1 LYQEGRVIV
10 MQRATYTADLSFNG
24 LAVLYHIAR
33 ILGAGG
39 ELETIMA
46 QILEVLETHAGM
58 KRGAISIL
66 KPGNLEVALDASRG
80 LTTEEKQRG
89 IYQLGEGVT
98 GRVVATGKPVA
109 IPKLS
114 EEPAFLDRTGAR
126 RKLEKTEL
134 SFLCVPIKAENVV
147 VGALSVDRVAVGDDG
162 SLDREL
168 RFLEAVADLI
178 AQLVLARRHQKDS
191 IASLEAENLKLR
203 QSLSEL
209 EERGRSDH
217 MIGNS
222 GSMRNMYRQ
231 IAQVAPSCTSV
242 LIRGETGTG
251 KELVARAIHEKTK
264 NRTGPFIAVNCAA
277 LPESLLESE
286 LFGHEK
292 GSFTGATAKHIG
304 RFEAAHN
311 GTLFLDEIGEMSPS
325 AQGRLLRAIQEKEIQ
340 RVGGTESIKVN
351 VRLVCATNRNLEA
364 DVTAGKF
371 REDLYYRINV
381 FTIFIPPLRERGA
394 DVLLLSDYFVKK
406 YADIHGKMIGRIS
419 TSAIDML
426 AAYHWPGNVRELE
439 NVVERAVIVATGD
452 VVEGHDLPPTLQM
465 KEVAMRGKR
474 QGTFETLVGAY
485 EIELLTDALKDGQGN
500 QTEAARLLGTT
511 KRVIQYKTKLYNI
524 DYMRFKKQ
532 EI

>member
-1 LYQEGRVIV
+1 
-10 MQRATYTADLSFNG
+10 MQRTTYTADLSFNG

-33 ILGAGG
+33 VLGAGG
-39 ELETIMA
+39 ELETLMA
-46 QILEVLETHAGM
+46 EILEILETHAGM
-58 KRGAISIL
+58 KRGTISIL
-66 KPGNLEVALDASRG
+66 KPGNQELSVDASRG
-80 LTTEEKQRG
+80 LTEKEIQRG
-89 IYQLGEGVT
+89 IYRLGEGIT
-98 GRVVATGKPVA
+98 GKVVATGKPMAV
-109 IPKLS
+109 PKVS

-134 SFLCVPIKAENVV
+134 SFLCVPIKAENMV
-147 VGALSVDRVAVGDDG
+147 VGALSVDRVAVSDED

-178 AQLVLARRHQKDS
+178 AQLVLARRLQKES
-191 IASLEAENLKLR
+191 IAALEAENFKLR

-209 EERGRSDH
+209 EEKGRSDH

-222 GSMRNMYRQ
+222 GSMRDMYRQ
-231 IAQVAPSCTSV
+231 IAQVAPSATTV

-251 KELVARAIHEKTK
+251 KELVARAIHEKAV

-292 GSFTGATAKHIG
+292 GSFTGATSKRIG

-311 GTLFLDEIGEMSPS
+311 GTLFLDEIGEMSLS

-340 RVGGTESIKVN
+340 RVGSAEALKIN
-351 VRLVCATNRNLEA
+351 VRLICATNRNLET
-364 DVTAGKF
+364 DVAAGKF

-381 FTIFIPPLRERGA
+381 FTISIPPLRERGA
-394 DVLLLSDYFVKK
+394 DVMLLADYFVKK
-406 YADIHGKMIGRIS
+406 YAGIHNKMINRIS
-419 TSAIDML
+419 TPAIDML

-439 NVVERAVIVATGD
+439 NVIERAVIVSTGD
-452 VVEGHDLPPTLQM
+452 VIEGHDLPPTLQI
-465 KEVAMRGKR
+465 KEIAHRGTR
-474 QGTFETLVGAY
+474 QGTFESLVAAY
-485 EIELLTDALKDGQGN
+485 EKELITDALKDTRGN

-511 KRVIQYKTKLYNI
+511 KRVIQYKTQVYAI
-524 DYMRFKKQ
+524 DYLRFKKPAA
-532 EI
+532 E